1 MKTIVECVPNFS
13 EGRNRAI
20 VDQIANA
27 IRSVPGLCLMD
38 LEMDPDHNRS
48 VITFVGE
55 KEGIAEGALRAVEK
69 ATELIDLNR
78 HSGAHPRIGATDV
91 VPFVPV
97 RNATLEECVSIA
109 RTVGAEI
116 SSRFSIPVYL
126 YEAAATRPDRVQL
139 ENIRKGQ
146 FEGLREEILSSPDRL
161 PDFGKAQVHPTAGAT
176 VVGARKFLIA
186 YNINLNTA
194 DLHVAKQIAK
204 AIRFSSG
211 GLRYVKAMGVELK
224 ARNLVQV
231 SMNLTDF
238 ELTPLHRA
246 FELVKREAQRFGV
259 SIAGSEIVGLI
270 PGRAIEMAADFYLQV
285 EDFCPELIFENR
297 LAQILEASHDLGSM
311 PLSEFLGAVARA
323 EGFPGG
329 GSVAALSGALA
340 ASLGRMVLS
349 FTLNRKKFE
358 THKDRHE
365 SLLQQLERH
374 GRAMTQAVDRDSQ
387 AYEQVVAVQHL
398 PKDTEQESQLRQQK
412 IQEALVMATEV
423 PLEVAEEARAI
434 LQCLLELR
442 PISNPNLSSDL
453 NTGIWMALA
462 SAQGALEN
470 VAVNLKSIL
479 DPAFVERNT
488 RRWEELKI
496 LLKQI
501 CAENC

>member
-1 MKTIVECVPNFS
+1 
-13 EGRNRAI
+13 
-20 VDQIANA
+20 
-27 IRSVPGLCLMD
+27 MD

-55 KEGIAEGALRAVEK
+55 KEGIAEGALKAVAK

-78 HSGAHPRIGATDV
+78 HTGAHPRIGATDV

-97 RNATLEECVSIA
+97 RNVTLEECVSIA
-109 RTVGAEI
+109 RTVGSEI
-116 SSRFSIPVYL
+116 AGRFAIPVYL

-146 FEGLREEILSSPDRL
+146 FEGLREEIRSSADRQ
-161 PDFGKAQVHPTAGAT
+161 PDFGQAQVHPTAGAT

-186 YNINLNTA
+186 YNINLSTA
-194 DLHVAKQIAK
+194 DFHIAKQIAK

-238 ELTPLHRA
+238 ELTPLHRV
-246 FELVKREAQRFGV
+246 FELVKREAHRYGV
-259 SIAGSEIVGLI
+259 SIVGSEIVGLI

-285 EDFCPELIFENR
+285 ENFHPELIFENR
-297 LAQILEASHDLGSM
+297 LAQILEAPNDLGSM
-311 PLSEFLGAVARA
+311 RLSEFLGAVARP

-340 ASLGRMVLS
+340 ACLGKMVLG
-349 FTLNRKKFE
+349 FTVNRKRFE
-358 THKDRHE
+358 AHKEKLE

-374 GRAMTQAVDRDSQ
+374 GRAMTLAIDQDSR
-387 AYEQVVAVQHL
+387 AYEQVVAAQQLAKATVQ
-398 PKDTEQESQLRQQK
+398 EQQLREEK
-412 IQEALVMATEV
+412 IQEALLTATEV
-423 PLEVAEEARAI
+423 PLEVAEQTYRT
-434 LQCLLELR
+434 LQCLLDLR
-442 PISNPNLSSDL
+442 PISNPNLISDL
-453 NTGIWMALA
+453 NTGIWMAMA

-470 VAVNLKSIL
+470 VAVNLKSIRNS
-479 DPAFVERNT
+479 AFVERNT
-488 RRWEELKI
+488 RRWEELKN
-496 LLKQI
+496 LLKQR
-501 CAENC
+501 CAEIC

>member
-13 EGRNRAI
+13 EGRDRGI
-20 VDQIANA
+20 VDQIADA
-27 IRSVPGLCLMD
+27 IRSVPGLSLMD

-78 HSGAHPRIGATDV
+78 HTGAHPRIGATDV

-97 RNATLEECVSIA
+97 RNVTLEECVSIA
-109 RTVGAEI
+109 RAVGSEI
-116 SSRFSIPVYL
+116 ASRFAIPVYL

-146 FEGLREEILSSPDRL
+146 FEGLREEIRASVDRL
-161 PDFGKAQVHPTAGAT
+161 PDFGQAQVHPTAGAT

-194 DLHVAKQIAK
+194 DFRIAKQIAR
-204 AIRFSSG
+204 AVRFSSG

-231 SMNLTDF
+231 SLNLTDF

-246 FELVKREAQRFGV
+246 FEMVKREAQRFGV

-285 EDFCPELIFENR
+285 EDFHPELIFENR
-297 LAQILEASHDLGSM
+297 LAQILETSQELGSM
-311 PLSEFLGAVARA
+311 RISEFLAAVARP

-340 ASLGRMVLS
+340 ACLGKMVLG

-358 THKDRHE
+358 TNKDRLE
-365 SLLQQLERH
+365 SILQQLERH
-374 GRAMTQAVDRDSQ
+374 AKAMTQAVDRDSQ
-387 AYEQVVAVQHL
+387 AYEQVVAAQQL
-398 PKDTEQESQLRQQK
+398 PRATEEETQFRRQK
-412 IQEALVMATEV
+412 IQAALVVATDV
-423 PLEVAEEARAI
+423 PLEVAGEAHAI
-434 LQCLLELR
+434 LECLVELR

-470 VAVNLKSIL
+470 VAVNLKSIR

-488 RRWEELKI
+488 RRWEELKN
-496 LLKQI
+496 LLRQV